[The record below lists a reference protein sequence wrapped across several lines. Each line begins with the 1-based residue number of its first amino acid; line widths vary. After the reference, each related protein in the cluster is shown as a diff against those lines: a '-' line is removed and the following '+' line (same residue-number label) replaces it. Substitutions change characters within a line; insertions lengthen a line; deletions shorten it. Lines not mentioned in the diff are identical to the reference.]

1 MVQTTLTLLSQA
13 LTALLAL
20 AVPILS
26 VLAALFVALLLLG
39 LLDRQ
44 RFQAILGW
52 FTRYAARIAR
62 GLLALGAG
70 VVMLKV
76 TWRSVDVRLGS
87 QVNARYSN
95 TTDPNTTET
104 VQQAL
109 TATCLAE
116 RTYTRTL
123 TLLPALLRRVG
134 EEGVQVLSP
143 YLQDP
148 SSANIVSLRDRFTRS
163 GQDVVFS
170 REATL

>member
-1 MVQTTLTLLSQA
+1 MVQTALTLPSQVLS
-13 LTALLAL
+13 ALLAL

-52 FTRYAARIAR
+52 FTRYVAWIAR

-70 VVMLKV
+70 VVMLEV
-76 TWRSVDVRLGS
+76 TWRSVNVWLGS

-95 TTDPNTTET
+95 TSHPNTTET
-104 VQQAL
+104 VQQAP

-123 TLLPALLRRVG
+123 TLPLALLRRVR
-134 EEGVQVLSP
+134 EEGQCSRFDFKRRCERSP
-143 YLQDP
+143 
-148 SSANIVSLRDRFTRS
+148 TK
-163 GQDVVFS
+163 
-170 REATL
+170 